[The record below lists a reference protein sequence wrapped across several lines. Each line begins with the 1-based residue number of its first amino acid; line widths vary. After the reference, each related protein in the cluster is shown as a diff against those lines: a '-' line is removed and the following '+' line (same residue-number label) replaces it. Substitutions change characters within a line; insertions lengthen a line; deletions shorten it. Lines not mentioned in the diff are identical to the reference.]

1 MPRKTLPRVITL
13 LDEIEKCEKDVVEAL
28 LALPNKHPVQIV
40 INSGGGSVY
49 ASLGISTVLKMKQFQ
64 TEAIVLADCSSS
76 ALLVFASCRTRKVAP
91 HASFLFHPMRWS
103 SEEQSRLPGARS
115 WATEFQR
122 VNVVC
127 EDWLVAN
134 LGLPRRT
141 LRSWMKEERYI
152 QAQEL
157 FDLGVAEPLDI
168 TEQNVI
174 DIAARTR
181 KKAAT
186 RRRTSEKPARIRRVG

>member
-1 MPRKTLPRVITL
+1 
-13 LDEIEKCEKDVVEAL
+13 
-28 LALPNKHPVQIV
+28 
-40 INSGGGSVY
+40 
-49 ASLGISTVLKMKQFQ
+49 
-64 TEAIVLADCSSS
+64 
-76 ALLVFASCRTRKVAP
+76 
-91 HASFLFHPMRWS
+91 MRWS